1 VPDEFAHFHLLST
14 AVLWVALA
22 LTVLSG
28 ADYFYR
34 FFLRAG
40 TKALVK
46 DRERWP

>member
-1 VPDEFAHFHLLST
+1 VHLLST
-14 AVLWVALA
+14 AVLWVALG

-34 FFLRAG
+34 FLVRAG
-40 TKALVK
+40 AKALVK